1 MSMLNITAPYRR
13 DEHGTLKVPVVMPLV
28 EVTVDGAGALDIRLD
43 REPYSAEGGVN
54 RNDLQRILLTIAD
67 DLGAPL
73 RVEVH
78 ESDGTAF
85 TDIVMP
91 HRETTPAAPAPDP
104 AGRSAAGFLPDE
116 EVSIAVIVGRHQSGS
131 AGWTEPRI
139 PPALLAA
146 HKGDVVLLGRTS
158 GAIKVCGA

>member
-1 MSMLNITAPYRR
+1 MLNTTAPYRR

-28 EVTVDGAGALDIRLD
+28 EVTVDDAGVLDIRLD
-43 REPYSAEGGVN
+43 REPYSAAGGVN
-54 RNDLQRILLTIAD
+54 RDDLRRILLTIAD

-91 HRETTPAAPAPDP
+91 DREPTPATPAPDP
-104 AGRSAAGFLPDE
+104 AGRSAVGFLPDE
-116 EVSIAVIVGRHQSGS
+116 EVSIAVIVGRHQSGLS
-131 AGWTEPRI
+131 GWNEPRI

-158 GAIKVCGA
+158 GTIKVCGA